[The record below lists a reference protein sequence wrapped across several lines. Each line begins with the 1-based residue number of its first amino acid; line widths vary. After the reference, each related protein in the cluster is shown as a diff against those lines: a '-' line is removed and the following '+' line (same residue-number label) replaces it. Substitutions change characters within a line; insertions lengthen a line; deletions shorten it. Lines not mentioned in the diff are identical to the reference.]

1 MNKKYNQYGWWN
13 TGNIKDQVPRVSHNE
28 VVARYEQSG
37 FGKPAVLVVFGDSE
51 FLLLL
56 FSYFT

>member
-1 MNKKYNQYGWWN
+1 MKH

-37 FGKPAVLVVFGDSE
+37 FGKPVVLVVLGDSE
-51 FLLLL
+51 SLLLL
-56 FSYFT
+56 FNYFT